1 MPTLAQLQAQLTPEA
16 FTASLRTVMAK
27 RGVKI
32 QARYV
37 IDDNEI
43 SLYDLYQTVLV
54 VGGGVEQV
62 DYDRAWPMIASRMN
76 LSDDW
81 AIADQ
86 VAGLYHDVLATY
98 EDIWSNALLR
108 QRALFEKRAQS

>member
-1 MPTLAQLQAQLTPEA
+1 MPTLAQLQAQVRSPSSFGSLVVDGADPGGSGVVSWPQLTPEA

-62 DYDRAWPMIASRMN
+62 RPVPSSASPPRHFE
-76 LSDDW
+76 S
-81 AIADQ
+81 ADFRSIKP
-86 VAGLYHDVLATY
+86 GRL
-98 EDIWSNALLR
+98 
-108 QRALFEKRAQS
+108 